1 MIPITYNLR
10 NLAVR
15 KTTSLA
21 TAAGLALVVF
31 VFASALML
39 ANGVRKTMTR
49 AGSEDIALVMRKGAE
64 SELQSNIDDSKAAV
78 VRASA
83 GIAKGAQGNPLAVAE
98 TVVVVLLDKQGTDGF
113 SNVQVRGVEDGVLEF
128 RPHAKIIAGRAAR
141 PGTTEVV
148 VGRALRGRFKGMD
161 VGGSF
166 ELRKDRSVN
175 VVGVF
180 EDQGA
185 VTESEIWADRELLRA
200 AFGRQG
206 LVSSMRVKLE
216 AAGAFDAFKSGLEQ
230 NRQLDVGVERESAYY
245 ERQSEGT
252 STLVTALGMIIASFA
267 ALGAAIGAMVTMY
280 SAVANRQKE
289 IGTLRALGF
298 EGGSIV
304 FAFVLE
310 SFLLAVVGGAVG
322 AVSALGMSFVHFAVM
337 NYATWSEVVFS
348 FEPKPQIIL
357 AALGFAGGI
366 GLFGG
371 LLPAVRAARVQPV
384 DAMRGV

>member
-166 ELRKDRSVN
+166 ELRKDRAVN

-216 AAGAFDAFKSGLEQ
+216 TAGAFDAFKSGLEQ

-310 SFLLAVVGGAVG
+310 SFVLALVGGAVG
-322 AVSALGMSFVHFAVM
+322 AVAALGMSFVHFAVM